1 MNSKL
6 RLERGLFLPVLVVL
20 QINKIIRQW
29 QAFSNTV
36 YQNIPW
42 GFELIFKQIFLLF
55 RHYLFLGL
63 HTITKFTIFHFII
76 DTKISHNDFSRFTKK
91 NASSVMKAK
100 AIGCHETRK
109 WGLDRLFPAF
119 SHEAPFGR
127 QISGSFQQLNT
138 WILCTSCNVTLK
150 TWRMGEVFWIMYAAW
165 ISIKKPTVK

>member
-6 RLERGLFLPVLVVL
+6 RLERGLFLLVLVVL

-55 RHYLFLGL
+55 RHYLFPGL
-63 HTITKFTIFHFII
+63 HTFPKFTIFHFI

-100 AIGCHETRK
+100 AIGCYETRK
-109 WGLDRLFPAF
+109 WGLHRFPPHLFLTKHPLDVKYRDHF
-119 SHEAPFGR
+119 SSLTHEFYVR
-127 QISGSFQQLNT
+127 RVMSH
-138 WILCTSCNVTLK
+138 LK
-150 TWRMGEVFWIMYAAW
+150 HGGWAKCFE
-165 ISIKKPTVK
+165 